1 MRQLAE
7 RGNMNEIVNE
17 IQALA
22 RYHHPH
28 VVRYFHAWVET
39 EPSQTTATN
48 VWKEEERA
56 VASGMSASL

>member
-1 MRQLAE
+1 
-7 RGNMNEIVNE
+7 MNEIVNE

-39 EPSQTTATN
+39 EPSQKTATN